1 LPRLS
6 SDLDDVLVVT
16 VRKSFWASSEAERF
30 PRRVYAHV
38 FFGHSTGVVN
48 SAIVYVRALAAIL
61 FRRPRIVLLGSVE
74 RTVPWFIR
82 ARRIGMLGPARLVVT
97 NQLHLSDAQLRFV
110 DRNVVYSQAWIDAQR
125 PSVRDRAV
133 FAPLPADGDFGA
145 LETTDE
151 GYVFAGGGSGRDFAT
166 LIEAMRGNAAT
177 LRIVTFGPE
186 TLGWRGPL
194 PQNVEVEWTMPLH
207 GFLERMAGAH
217 IVVIPLRDGSSDF
230 GQTTLVQALALG
242 KPLVATRS
250 PGVIDYVDDGREGL
264 LVDAGDVAGY
274 REAILRLEEDVRL
287 RQACSQ
293 RARERA
299 LLSTYS
305 AFADRVETV
314 LLSVAPPDADD

>member
-16 VRKSFWASSEAERF
+16 VRKSFWASPEAERF
-30 PRRVYAHV
+30 PRRLYAHV
-38 FFGHSTGVVN
+38 LFGHSTGLVN

-82 ARRIGMLGPARLVVT
+82 ARRIGMLGRARLVVT

-151 GYVFAGGGSGRDFAT
+151 GYVFAGGGSGRDF
-166 LIEAMRGNAAT
+166 IEAMDGNAAT

-186 TLGWRGPL
+186 TLGWTGPL
-194 PQNVEVEWTMPLH
+194 PKNVEVEWTMPLH
-207 GFLERMAGAH
+207 DFLERMAGAR
-217 IVVIPLRDGSSDF
+217 IVAVPLRDGSSDF

-274 REAILRLEEDVRL
+274 REAIVRLEEDIGL
-287 RQACSQ
+287 REAFSQ

-299 LLSTYS
+299 RLSTYS
-305 AFADRVETV
+305 AFAHRVETV
-314 LLSVAPPDADD
+314 LLSVMAPDADD